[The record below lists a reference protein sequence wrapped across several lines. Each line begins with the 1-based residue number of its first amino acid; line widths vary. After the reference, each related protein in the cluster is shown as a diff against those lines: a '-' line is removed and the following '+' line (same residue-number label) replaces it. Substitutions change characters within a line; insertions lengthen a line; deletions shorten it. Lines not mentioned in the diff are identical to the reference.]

1 MSLPAAAGAIDLTGA
16 LVAGDGSTVQ
26 AGRVRL
32 RESELRGV
40 VLEPGNVPG
49 LTLGDV
55 IMHDCGLSNV
65 DAREGRLAR
74 VEVHRSQLVGFGLSR
89 GDIRDLRV
97 VDSSLQLASFA
108 SATLRNVVFER
119 VNLTEA
125 SFMHARL
132 EAVAFVDC
140 RLEGADFRRRQGGG
154 LRDPRRLPRRRA
166 RRRVPAWPAD
176 ALARRPRLGG
186 RPGRRAGDRRRVRPD
201 GARGRRSA
209 AKGRNRAPTIARRPS
224 SSWIGASRPSFPSR
238 RRAKPVGAGYTRPPR
253 GCSSVG

>member
-1 MSLPAAAGAIDLTGA
+1 MTDVSALQAPDLPELEAVSLAAAAGEIDLTAA
-16 LVAGDGSTVQ
+16 LVAADGSTVQ

-140 RLEGADFRRRQGGG
+140 RLEGADFRHAKVAACVIRGASLDGVLGVESLRG
-154 LRDPRRLPRRRA
+154 LRMP
-166 RRRVPAWPAD
+166 WPDVLASAA
-176 ALARRPRLGG
+176 ALAAALGI
-186 RPGRRAGDRRRVRPD
+186 DVESD
-201 GARGRRSA
+201 
-209 AKGRNRAPTIARRPS
+209 
-224 SSWIGASRPSFPSR
+224 
-238 RRAKPVGAGYTRPPR
+238 
-253 GCSSVG
+253 